1 MKRNGYGGRR
11 GLRRILAASLIVLL
25 MSGSFVAGGVT
36 VSLARTAVAAEQP
49 AEFDVFW
56 EAWDLVVAHFVDR
69 DKIDFKAMT
78 YGAIEGMLASLGD
91 EGHTTFLPPEAV
103 EQHKTSLEGSF
114 EGIGAYVSMEGD
126 QVTIVAPI
134 DGSPAEA
141 AGILAGDIILAVDGE
156 SITGLTLNQ
165 VIAKIRGPAFTPVV
179 LTVLHPDAEEPVD
192 IVIVRQRIELDSV
205 SWSMIPGTNAAYLE
219 ITQFAADTGQE
230 LAQALLE
237 IEARR
242 SAGEPVE
249 ALVLD
254 LRNNPGG
261 YLREAIKVASQF
273 LPKGEIILQE
283 ADAEGNVNVYRSRG
297 WGYARE
303 IPLVVLINQGTA
315 SAGEITAGAIK
326 ENGRGVL
333 IGETTFGTGTVLN
346 QFNLSDGSAIL
357 LGVTNWLTPQG
368 NLIKGQGITPD
379 VAVELESSVRQV
391 NARTLRDLTLEEVLA
406 SEDVQFLE
414 ALKQAVGD
422 LQPVAKGPTTPAP
435 QRLPVR

>member
-1 MKRNGYGGRR
+1 MRKGFARSIGRVAIA
-11 GLRRILAASLIVLL
+11 LSIVVL
-25 MSGSFVAGGVT
+25 MSGAFVAGGVT
-36 VSLARTAVAAEQP
+36 ATLARPAIAAEAP
-49 AEFDVFW
+49 PEFAVFW
-56 EAWDLVVAHFVDR
+56 EAWDLVVDHFVDR
-69 DKIDFKAMT
+69 DKIDFRAMT

-91 EGHTTFLPPEAV
+91 EGHTTFLSPEAV
-103 EQHKTSLEGSF
+103 KQHETSLQGAF
-114 EGIGAYVSMEGD
+114 EGIGAYVSMEND
-126 QVTIVAPI
+126 HVTIVAPI

-156 SITGLTLNQ
+156 SIEGLTLNQ
-165 VIAKIRGPAFTPVV
+165 VIAKIRGPAFSEVV
-179 LTVLHPDAEEPVD
+179 LTVLHPDAEEPED
-192 IVIVRQRIELDSV
+192 IVIVRQKIELDSV
-205 SWSMIPGTNAAYLE
+205 NWNIIPGTNIVYLE
-219 ITQFAADTGQE
+219 INQFAADTGQE

-237 IEARR
+237 IDAARV
-242 SAGEPVE
+242 AGKPVE

-303 IPLVVLINQGTA
+303 IPLVVLINEGTA

-368 NLIKGQGITPD
+368 NLIKGQGIAPD
-379 VAVELESSVRQV
+379 VEVNLDTSVRQI
-391 NARTLRDLTLEEVLA
+391 NARQLRELTPGEIQE
-406 SEDVQFLE
+406 SEDIQFLE
-414 ALKQAVGD
+414 ALNYLLGE
-422 LQPVAKGPTTPAP
+422 LRPVAKSQPKTPMP
-435 QRLPVR
+435 QRLPLR

>member
-1 MKRNGYGGRR
+1 MKRDGHGGRR

-36 VSLARTAVAAEQP
+36 VSLARTAAAAEQP

-103 EQHKTSLEGSF
+103 EQHQTSLEGAF

-156 SITGLTLNQ
+156 SIAGLTLNQ
-165 VIAKIRGPAFTPVV
+165 VIAKIRGPAFSPVV

-192 IVIVRQRIELDSV
+192 IVIVRQRIELNSV

-237 IEARR
+237 IDARK

-326 ENGRGVL
+326 ENARGLL

-391 NARTLRDLTLEEVLA
+391 NARTLRGLTPAEVLA

-422 LQPVAKGPTTPAP
+422 LQPVA
-435 QRLPVR
+435 